1 MKKTF
6 RYMAAAV
13 AILAAFSCAKQEIN
27 APEEGSTPPNTY
39 EYVLNVTQE
48 GDSKT
53 TMDGNSILWS
63 ADDVIGVSCKYYY
76 IDETTG
82 ATKSTYAKAGK
93 SGGEQAI
100 SDAANYTPSTSA
112 TFTLN
117 LTEGYIP
124 LAAGYPYNAEMRCTS
139 GGGDNN
145 VRYDVN
151 IPAVQTG
158 VPGNIPAGSMAMVG
172 KILDNECQM
181 FNVGAV
187 IKFKI
192 KKENISQ
199 LKFEGNNGEIIA
211 GRRLYYIDTG
221 NFAYETGGSDVATSV
236 TLVPSGTAF
245 EPGDYYFVVSPN
257 DLTEGFTM
265 TLTTTDGQTSVR
277 KTSTRFNIERNHK
290 YTNFGSDD
298 WAIDIATCAAG
309 NLGSADGTTA
319 TLYAIVSGDDI
330 AEGDTYGFEISS
342 DGENWTKYDGT
353 IGRRTSVPASY
364 NTLNVLT
371 ASMTGL
377 VPETT
382 MYYRTYY
389 TTGTGATTHG
399 TTRSFKT
406 YANAETSIMDLYN
419 GWDSNYWPFPDLTVG
434 EHINKGNSAAAVSK
448 GTEFTM
454 TTASGHE
461 FTAKATGGVWL
472 GNSNGCLTMKV
483 SAGDYLK
490 LPSVAGKKP
499 ISVTVVAGNTGGSAG
514 VMGKPSIASIENES
528 YTTVIGGGSWA
539 PKPNYKYN
547 SYTWEI
553 VTDSEDNAIYFNAGD
568 NCYISYIEVVYVNAN
583 TDTRPAEIEQNL
595 VFSTRVGG
603 SGGAAQWPFYQTFVN
618 YKTQTNPTPVFYSA
632 SFPDL
637 KYQFH
642 ITGLPTGD
650 LPTDNSEKYKEDW
663 WRQTAGAGLSWGSAV
678 DDYMAILPVEDYK
691 VTCIKIRNSNKTPT
705 YSVTDANGTVLAG
718 PYTAN
723 GKADEEIIFTISNT
737 LPNTEYRL
745 VVGGE
750 LNKNGVITPGAI
762 REMWITYELVK

>member
-13 AILAAFSCAKQEIN
+13 AVLAAFSCAKQEIN

-382 MYYRTYY
+382 MYYRAYY

-448 GTEFTM
+448 GTKFTM

-461 FTAKATGGVWL
+461 FTAMATGGVWL

-499 ISVTVVAGNTGGSAG
+499 ISVTVVAGNTGGPAG

-528 YTTVIGGGSWA
+528 YTTVTGGGSWA

-568 NCYISYIEVVYVNAN
+568 NCYISYIEVVYVNAD

-603 SGGAAQWPFYQTFVN
+603 SGGEAAWPFSTKQGAHNIVTSPIGPFCTTDQPDIEYYYHV
-618 YKTQTNPTPVFYSA
+618 SA
-632 SFPDL
+632 PATINDNWRT
-637 KYQFH
+637 
-642 ITGLPTGD
+642 TGG
-650 LPTDNSEKYKEDW
+650 
-663 WRQTAGAGLSWGSAV
+663 QGLRFGGTV
-678 DDYMAILPVEDYK
+678 GDYMRFCPVADYK
-691 VTCIKIRNSNKTPT
+691 LTKIKIRGGTQSVV
-705 YSVTDANGTVLAG
+705 YSVTDAKGQTITG
-718 PYTAN
+718 
-723 GKADEEIIFTISNT
+723 GEQKTISTTADSEVSFTLTNT
-737 LPNTEYRL
+737 SPATEYRL
-745 VVGGE
+745 VLGST
-750 LNKNGVITPGAI
+750 KPSAI

>member
-6 RYMAAAV
+6 KYLAAAFAV
-13 AILAAFSCAKQEIN
+13 TAAVSCAKQEEL
-27 APEEGSTPPNTY
+27 APEESNTPTGTY
-39 EYVLNVTQE
+39 QYTLNVSQE
-48 GDSKT
+48 STKVS
-53 TMDGNSILWS
+53 MDGLSILWS
-63 ADDVIGVSCKYYY
+63 ADDQIAIGCSYDSGYKN
-76 IDETTG
+76 
-82 ATKSTYAKAGK
+82 AKA
-93 SGGEQAI
+93 SGGAQSIENPE
-100 SDAANYTPSTSA
+100 SYTPSTSA

-117 LTEGYIP
+117 LTADYKP
-124 LAAGYPYNAEMRCTS
+124 LTAAYPYFDAMTTTS
-139 GGGDNN
+139 GKSINN
-145 VRYDVN
+145 GQACTAI
-151 IPAVQTG
+151 IPAIQTG
-158 VPGNIPAGSMAMVG
+158 VKDNVPSEAFAMVG
-172 KILDNECQM
+172 RIIDSNCKM
-181 FNVGAV
+181 YNVGAV
-187 IKFKI
+187 IKFDI
-192 KKENISQ
+192 TNDNIAS
-199 LKFEGNNGEIIA
+199 LRFEGNNSEIIS
-211 GRRLYYIDTG
+211 GRRFYFTKVEDGSSDTVG
-221 NFAYETGGSDVATSV
+221 AVAKEYENEGTTSV
-236 TLVPSGTAF
+236 TLVPSGDVF
-245 EPGDYYFVVSPN
+245 EVGSYYFVVSPN

-298 WAIDIATCAAG
+298 WAIDIATGAAG

-353 IGRRTSVPASY
+353 IGRRTSVTASY

-382 MYYRTYY
+382 MYYRAYY

-406 YANAETSIMDLYN
+406 YANAESAIMYLYN

-434 EHINKGNSAAAVSK
+434 EHIYKGNSAAAVSK

-499 ISVTVVAGNTGGSAG
+499 ISVTVVAGNIGGSG
-514 VMGKPSIASIENES
+514 VMGKPSIASIEDES
-528 YTTVIGGGSWA
+528 YTTVTGGGPWA

-595 VFSTRVGG
+595 IFYDYTGNHSSEPALSNG
-603 SGGAAQWPFYQTFVN
+603 QKLWPFNGATSSPHPKFVEDVEFQGP
-618 YKTQTNPTPVFYSA
+618 YYTTNNPEIQYLFKVQSYTKSDCWRV
-632 SFPDL
+632 
-637 KYQFH
+637 
-642 ITGLPTGD
+642 TGQGFRFGGT
-650 LPTDNSEKYKEDW
+650 
-663 WRQTAGAGLSWGSAV
+663 V
-678 DDYMAILPVEDYK
+678 DDYMSFQPVEGYK
-691 VTCIKIRNSNKTPT
+691 LTYIKIRGGNKAAC
-705 YSVTDANGTVLAG
+705 YSVKDKDGNITAGGDQQTIKNSFDSTVEFKLTETSA
-718 PYTAN
+718 
-723 GKADEEIIFTISNT
+723 
-737 LPNTEYRL
+737 NTEYHL
-745 VVGGE
+745 VLGSTE
-750 LNKNGVITPGAI
+750 PSAI

>member
-1 MKKTF
+1 
-6 RYMAAAV
+6 MAAATAV
-13 AILAAFSCAKQEIN
+13 LAAFSCAKQEIN

-76 IDETTG
+76 IDENTEEQ
-82 ATKSTYAKAGK
+82 KSTYAKAGK

-139 GGGDNN
+139 GGGDNI

-172 KILDNECQM
+172 RILDNECQM

-211 GRRLYYIDTG
+211 GRRLYYINTG

-277 KTSTRFNIERNHK
+277 KTSTRFKIERNHK

-298 WAIDIATCAAG
+298 WAIDIATGAAG

-382 MYYRTYY
+382 MYYRAYY

-434 EHINKGNSAAAVSK
+434 EHIKTGKSDAAVSNGK
-448 GTEFTM
+448 EFTM
-454 TTASGHE
+454 TTESGHE
-461 FTAKATGGVWL
+461 FTAMASGGVWL

-483 SAGDYLK
+483 SAGNYLK

-514 VMGKPSIASIENES
+514 VMGKPSIASIEDES
-528 YTTVIGGGSWA
+528 YTTVTGGGPWV
-539 PKPNYKYN
+539 PNPNYKYN

-568 NCYISYIEVVYVNAN
+568 NCYISYIEVVYVNADV
-583 TDTRPAEIEQNL
+583 DTRPAEIEQNL
-595 VFSTRVGG
+595 VFCEGTGNHSQ
-603 SGGAAQWPFYQTFVN
+603 GATITTVWPFTGSHATRPTWEQDKAFPSGPYYTLG
-618 YKTQTNPTPVFYSA
+618 NPE
-632 SFPDL
+632 L
-637 KYQFH
+637 KYKFNVQTYDSEYWRHTRAGF
-642 ITGLPTGD
+642 IFGGTIGD
-650 LPTDNSEKYKEDW
+650 F
-663 WRQTAGAGLSWGSAV
+663 
-678 DDYMAILPVEDYK
+678 MAILPVENYRLTK
-691 VTCIKIRNSNKTPT
+691 IKIRGGAKATI
-705 YSVTDANGTVLAG
+705 YSIQDTSSQTITATDASGNTVTTQTIGSA
-718 PYTAN
+718 Y
-723 GKADEEIIFTISNT
+723 DSEIEFNLVDTSA
-737 LPNTEYRL
+737 NTEYRIVL
-745 VVGGE
+745 GTEG
-750 LNKNGVITPGAI
+750 KSGVANI

>member
-6 RYMAAAV
+6 KYLAAAFAV
-13 AILAAFSCAKQEIN
+13 TAAVSCAKQEEL
-27 APEEGSTPPNTY
+27 APEESNTPTGTY
-39 EYVLNVTQE
+39 QYTLNVSQE
-48 GDSKT
+48 STKVS
-53 TMDGNSILWS
+53 MDGLSILWS
-63 ADDVIGVSCKYYY
+63 ADDQIAIGCSYDSGYKN
-76 IDETTG
+76 
-82 ATKSTYAKAGK
+82 AKA
-93 SGGEQAI
+93 SGGAQSIENPE
-100 SDAANYTPSTSA
+100 SYTPSTSA

-117 LTEGYIP
+117 LTADYKP
-124 LAAGYPYNAEMRCTS
+124 LTAAYPYFDAMTTTS
-139 GGGDNN
+139 GKSINN
-145 VRYDVN
+145 GQACTAI
-151 IPAVQTG
+151 IPAIQTG
-158 VPGNIPAGSMAMVG
+158 VKDNVPSEAFAMVG
-172 KILDNECQM
+172 RIIDSNCKM
-181 FNVGAV
+181 YNVGAV
-187 IKFKI
+187 IKFDI
-192 KKENISQ
+192 TNDNIVS
-199 LKFEGNNGEIIA
+199 LRFEGNNSEIIS
-211 GRRLYYIDTG
+211 GRRFYFTKVEDGSSDTVG
-221 NFAYETGGSDVATSV
+221 AVAKEYENEGTTSV
-236 TLVPSGTAF
+236 TLVPSGDVF
-245 EPGDYYFVVSPN
+245 EVGSYYFVVSPN

-298 WAIDIATCAAG
+298 WAIDIATGAAG

-353 IGRRTSVPASY
+353 IGRRTSVTASY

-382 MYYRTYY
+382 MYYRAYY

-406 YANAETSIMDLYN
+406 YANAESAIMYLYN

-434 EHINKGNSAAAVSK
+434 EHIYKGNSAAAVSK

-499 ISVTVVAGNTGGSAG
+499 ISVTVVAGNIGGSG
-514 VMGKPSIASIENES
+514 VMGKPSIASIEDES
-528 YTTVIGGGSWA
+528 YTTVTGGGPWV
-539 PKPNYKYN
+539 PNPNYKYN

-595 VFSTRVGG
+595 VFSTRVGD
-603 SGGAAQWPFYQTFVN
+603 SGGASEWPFSTEQGTYTEVTSPIGPFCTTDQPDIEYYYHV
-618 YKTQTNPTPVFYSA
+618 SA
-632 SFPDL
+632 PAANIS
-637 KYQFH
+637 
-642 ITGLPTGD
+642 
-650 LPTDNSEKYKEDW
+650 N
-663 WRQTAGAGLSWGSAV
+663 WRTTAGQGLRFGGTVGDYMQFCPV
-678 DDYMAILPVEDYK
+678 DDYKLTK
-691 VTCIKIRNSNKTPT
+691 IKIRGGTTSAV
-705 YSVTDANGTVLAG
+705 YSVTDADGQIITG
-718 PYTAN
+718 GETAQTSTT
-723 GKADEEIIFTISNT
+723 ADSEVSFTLNNT
-737 LPNTEYRL
+737 SPATEYRL
-745 VVGGE
+745 VLGSA
-750 LNKNGVITPGAI
+750 TPSAI